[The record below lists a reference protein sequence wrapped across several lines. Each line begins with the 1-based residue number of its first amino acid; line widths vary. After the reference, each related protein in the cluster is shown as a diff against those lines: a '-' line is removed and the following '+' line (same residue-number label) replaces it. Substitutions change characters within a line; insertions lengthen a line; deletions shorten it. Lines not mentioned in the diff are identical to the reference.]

1 MHREEYHDRRTTL
14 TLTGVA
20 LLGLA
25 LGALPQLASG
35 QQSDPRIGTWKL
47 NLAKSKY
54 SPSPPPRSNTA
65 IFEAVGQGL
74 RITTEGIDAQGNP
87 TKTDTGVISFDA
99 KSYPYTGNLAYD
111 ARSYKQVN
119 ASTIE
124 YTSTKA
130 GRVVQTT
137 TMLIS
142 ADGKSRTLTTTGVD
156 EKGQQINNV
165 GVWEKQ

>member
-1 MHREEYHDRRTTL
+1 MNRRTFT
-14 TLTGVA
+14 TTA

-25 LGALPQLASG
+25 VATALPQAGLA
-35 QQSDPRIGTWKL
+35 QSNPLIGTTWKL

-54 SPSPPPRSNTA
+54 SPGPPPRSNTA
-65 IFEAVGQGL
+65 IWEAVGQGV
-74 RITTEGIDAQGNP
+74 RVTAEGIDAQGNP

-119 ASTIE
+119 ASTFE
-124 YTSTKA
+124 VTRTKA
-130 GRVVQTT
+130 GKVVQTLT
-137 TMLIS
+137 IVLS
-142 ADGKSRTLTTTGVD
+142 VDGKSGTATTTGVD

-165 GVWEKQ
+165 TVFDKQ